1 MSYTLLASM
10 VETVGK
16 RLHDIPWLISRL
28 IRRCFGA
35 GICVEVFLYQGVF
48 SGRTYSLDMICYIFP
63 SRDPFSHKQST

>member
-28 IRRCFGA
+28 ILDASVLESVSRSFYIKA
-35 GICVEVFLYQGVF
+35 SSPVE
-48 SGRTYSLDMICYIFP
+48 
-63 SRDPFSHKQST
+63 STAWT